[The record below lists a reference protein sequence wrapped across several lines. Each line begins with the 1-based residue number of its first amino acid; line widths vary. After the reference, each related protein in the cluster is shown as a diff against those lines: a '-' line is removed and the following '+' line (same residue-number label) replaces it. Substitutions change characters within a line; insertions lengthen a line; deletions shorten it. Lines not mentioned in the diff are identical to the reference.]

1 MSKFLKNNRKFT
13 SGRRVMQILSEQN
26 REIFIQNI
34 PKLLKLTNFSR
45 SELHSTYILYKVLQD
60 VTSLQ
65 YKYYG
70 NFHFFRNKK
79 KLIKFQI
86 IKNIANMT

>member
-1 MSKFLKNNRKFT
+1 
-13 SGRRVMQILSEQN
+13 MQILSEKN

-34 PKLLKLTNFSR
+34 PKLLIQSNFSR

-65 YKYYG
+65 YKHYG
-70 NFHFFRNKK
+70 FILKYCNIIY
-79 KLIKFQI
+79 LVIKIVIFD
-86 IKNIANMT
+86 